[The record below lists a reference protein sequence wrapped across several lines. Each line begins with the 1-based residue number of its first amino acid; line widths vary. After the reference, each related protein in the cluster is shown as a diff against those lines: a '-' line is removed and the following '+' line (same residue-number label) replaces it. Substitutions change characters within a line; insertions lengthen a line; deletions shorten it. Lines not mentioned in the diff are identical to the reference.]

1 MKKLAL
7 KTQNK
12 AGNEPKYKEN
22 LGLVS
27 IFMNSEDWISIDLFE
42 GFGNS
47 YRQRETEEITIS
59 DNGNIVFKGSFRKL
73 IQILKLTL

>member
-1 MKKLAL
+1 MKKLAI

-12 AGNEPKYKEN
+12 AGNEPKYQEN

-47 YRQRETEEITIS
+47 YRQRETEEIVIS
-59 DNGNIVFKGSFRKL
+59 DNENIVFKGSFGEL
-73 IQILKLTL
+73 IQILKPIL